1 MNDTESNLFPNR
13 IFLIFDVS
21 EQPPDFYQ
29 LLQENNCSAFDNNY
43 GTKTLLKCEN
53 VLPPFTDDFTSKE
66 GPYAYDEIVVILD
79 TVEWIK
85 NGNI

>member
-1 MNDTESNLFPNR
+1 
-13 IFLIFDVS
+13 
-21 EQPPDFYQ
+21 
-29 LLQENNCSAFDNNY
+29 
-43 GTKTLLKCEN
+43 LKCEN

-66 GPYAYDEIVVILD
+66 GPYAYAEIVVILD